1 MDNPQRLLLITS
13 PLMRRTPVYDRAAAL
28 AKAKGMALHI
38 VAFDYLEGLATAGL
52 ANDQALAVMREGY
65 VQQHREW
72 LETQALSMRRNGV
85 TITTEVVWVQD
96 PLNEILVHLR
106 EQAFAMLIKAFEHE
120 PWWVRPMLTSLDIQ
134 LLRETRIP
142 LHLVHQ
148 ASHVLPRKILA
159 AVDLSRPEDQ
169 FEGFNDQIISEALK
183 LALQCNA
190 QIDLLYACDVWA
202 MYLDAGGS
210 REPLSPFDSNLA
222 QTLHEA
228 QSDAFQA
235 LAERNGITTEHR
247 HLRLGDPA
255 KVLAL
260 FVENN
265 DIDVL
270 VMGSHHHHGIG
281 WFVGST
287 AERVLHRLSSSVL
300 VISPEH
306 SRGQ

>member
-1 MDNPQRLLLITS
+1 MDNPQRLLLLAS

-52 ANDQALAVMREGY
+52 VNDQALAVMRDGY

-85 TITTEVVWVQD
+85 TVTTEVVWVQH
-96 PLNEILVHLR
+96 PLDEVLVHLR
-106 EQAFAMLIKAFEHE
+106 EQPFAMLIKAFEHE
-120 PWWVRPMLTSLDIQ
+120 PWWMRAMFTSLDIQ

-142 LHLVHQ
+142 LHLVHK
-148 ASHVLPRKILA
+148 ASNALPRKILA

-169 FEGFNDQIISEALK
+169 YEGFNDQIISEALK

-190 QIDLLYACDVWA
+190 QIELLYVYDLGS

-210 REPLSPFDSNLA
+210 REHSFLFDSNLA
-222 QTLHEA
+222 QTLHDV
-228 QSDAFQA
+228 QSNAFQT
-235 LAERNGITTEHR
+235 LAERNGIAIEHR
-247 HLRLGDPA
+247 HMRVGDPA

-260 FVENN
+260 FMEHN

-270 VMGSHHHHGIG
+270 VMGSYHHRGIG
-281 WFVGST
+281 WFIGST
-287 AERVLHRLSSSVL
+287 AERVMHRLSSSVL
-300 VISPEH
+300 VISPER
-306 SRGQ
+306 SQG

>member
-1 MDNPQRLLLITS
+1 MDNPQRLLLIAS

-52 ANDQALAVMREGY
+52 VNDQALAVMREGY
-65 VQQHREW
+65 VQQHRAW

-85 TITTEVVWVQD
+85 TVTTEVVWVQH
-96 PLNEILVHLR
+96 PLDEILVHLR
-106 EQAFAMLIKAFEHE
+106 EQPFALLIKAFEHE
-120 PWWVRPMLTSLDIQ
+120 PWWVRAMFTSLDIQ
-134 LLRETRIP
+134 LLREARIP

-148 ASHVLPRKILA
+148 ASHALPRKILA

-190 QIDLLYACDVWA
+190 QIELLYAYDLGS
-202 MYLDAGGS
+202 MYLDSSGS
-210 REPLSPFDSNLA
+210 REHSFLFDSNLA

-228 QSDAFQA
+228 QSEAFQV
-235 LAERNGITTEHR
+235 LAERNGIAPEHR

-260 FVENN
+260 FMENN

-270 VMGSHHHHGIG
+270 VMGSYHHHGIG
-281 WFVGST
+281 WFIGTT
-287 AERVLHRLSSSVL
+287 AERVLHRLSSSML

-306 SRGQ
+306 SQG